1 MILKKKPKKQLLK
14 KSKRKSESIMRQ
26 MKMETQH
33 SKIYGMQQNSKR
45 EIYSDKGLLKETRK
59 ISNKQA
65 NIQT

>member
-1 MILKKKPKKQLLK
+1 MK

-33 SKIYGMQQNSKR
+33 SKIYEMQQNSKR
-45 EIYSDKGLLKETRK
+45 EIYSDKGLPQETRK